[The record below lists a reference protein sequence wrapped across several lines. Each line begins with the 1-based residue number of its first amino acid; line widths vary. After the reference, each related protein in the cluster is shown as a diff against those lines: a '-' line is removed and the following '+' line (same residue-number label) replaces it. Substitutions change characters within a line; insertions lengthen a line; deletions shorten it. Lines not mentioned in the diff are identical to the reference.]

1 MEKVS
6 CIIPAYNEEKR
17 IKKVIEAVINNKFV
31 DELIV
36 VNDGSYDKTKE
47 IIESQK
53 KKYKKLKI
61 INNNPNIGKSAS
73 VGKGIKAAKN
83 DLVMLIDADL
93 INLNEKNIT
102 DLVKPVIENK
112 AKVSIS
118 LRKNYVLIHRIMGIN
133 YFLLNVLKIDI
144 VSGERVFN
152 RKIIKNLDELNHIQ
166 GYELEVF
173 INKIIIKKKLNLK
186 VVKWS
191 NVYTPQKTEKY
202 GFIVGIK
209 TDIKMIE
216 QIISSIGLVG
226 LKDQFI
232 ELKKLMI
239 K

>member
-93 INLNEKNIT
+93 INLNEKDIT

-133 YFLLNVLKIDI
+133 YFLL
-144 VSGERVFN
+144 
-152 RKIIKNLDELNHIQ
+152 
-166 GYELEVF
+166 
-173 INKIIIKKKLNLK
+173 
-186 VVKWS
+186 
-191 NVYTPQKTEKY
+191 
-202 GFIVGIK
+202 
-209 TDIKMIE
+209 
-216 QIISSIGLVG
+216 
-226 LKDQFI
+226 
-232 ELKKLMI
+232 
-239 K
+239 